1 MIRSTTQLPPDEL
14 NKCPMCQSELNAL
27 TDVVEARFPDS
38 RTNPAG
44 IAQMAAAVLT
54 LGWYHEGILHQRGH
68 PVSLA
73 AYSMSLKEDQVP
85 VSKLNDCRT
94 CQDERTRSSHRTDY
108 FYPGFAA
115 NPEKVQPVAL
125 SFFSRVM
132 YWLGILHE
140 LDHPV
145 SLTDYAE
152 SIKTGDFFISPPPP
166 GEASG
171 DR

>member
-1 MIRSTTQLPPDEL
+1 MCLPEFD
-14 NKCPMCQSELNAL
+14 AL
-27 TDVVEARFPDS
+27 TDVVKARFPDS

-44 IAQMAAAVLT
+44 IDHGAAAVLT
-54 LGWYHEGILHQRGH
+54 LGSYHEGILHQKGH

-73 AYSMSLKEDQVP
+73 TYSMRLKEDQVP

-94 CQDERTRSSHRTDY
+94 CQDERAWTSHSCDY

-115 NPEKVQPVAL
+115 NPVGVQPGAL
-125 SFFSRVM
+125 GFFCRLM

-152 SIKTGDFFISPPPP
+152 SNKTGDFSISPPPP
-166 GEASG
+166 GEASD